1 MQEAK
6 YSVNVKFNLQGFDTQ
21 LTLREDEKLD
31 ELLKKFRVAI
41 DYLEKVG
48 ATPERR
54 WEAAKNGN
62 GRPDNGNGKPNG
74 EPQQSTNGPAPCH
87 KCGSNNVKL
96 IKWERNDKSR
106 QAYKC
111 QACGAWQP
119 NSKA

>member
-48 ATPERR
+48 ATPE
-54 WEAAKNGN
+54 
-62 GRPDNGNGKPNG
+62 
-74 EPQQSTNGPAPCH
+74 
-87 KCGSNNVKL
+87 
-96 IKWERNDKSR
+96 
-106 QAYKC
+106 
-111 QACGAWQP
+111 
-119 NSKA
+119 